1 MARVPP
7 PRRRSPYR
15 EGMTP
20 SDAGQRPVRPWYA
33 LAAVVFAVGMAG
45 TTLPTPLYGLYRQQL
60 GFSEFMVTVV
70 FAVYACGVIAALLV
84 AGNFSDLLGRRPV
97 LLAGLVLSALSAV
110 CFVVEGGLPLLFAGR
125 LLSGFAAGLFSGAGT
140 AAVTE
145 LAAPAQRGRAS
156 FAATAA
162 NMGGLGCGPMIAGLL
177 AQYEPE
183 PLRLPYLVHLG
194 LLAVCA
200 AVVWAMPETVRRRD
214 PRPPLRPQGMAVPAE
229 VRGVF
234 APAALAAFAGFSV
247 MGLFTAIAPSFAAQY
262 LGVTDLAVSGAVVLS
277 VFLASTVG
285 QSLVVRTGVARAL
298 PLGSLVLMAGLVL
311 IGGALLAESLGLLVA
326 GAVVSGIGQG
336 MAFRGAVAAV
346 SRVAPAERR
355 GATIS
360 ALFVAAYVGIA
371 LPVVG
376 IGALA
381 VGVGLRTAGLVFVA
395 CVIAMSGTVA
405 AYLLRRPL
413 PAT

>member
-1 MARVPP
+1 
-7 PRRRSPYR
+7 
-15 EGMTP
+15 MTP
-20 SDAGQRPVRPWYA
+20 SDAGQRTVRPWYA
-33 LAAVVFAVGMAG
+33 LAAAVFAVGMAG
-45 TTLPTPLYGLYRQQL
+45 TTLPTPLYGLYREQL

-84 AGNFSDLLGRRPV
+84 AGDFSDLLGRRPI
-97 LLAGLVLSALSAV
+97 LLTGIGFSALSAV

-145 LAAPAQRGRAS
+145 LAAPSQRGRAS

-162 NMGGLGCGPMIAGLL
+162 NMGGLGCGPMLAGLL
-177 AQYEPE
+177 AQYAPA

-194 LLAVCA
+194 LLACCG

-214 PRPPLRPQGMAVPAE
+214 PRPRLRPQGMAVPAP

-247 MGLFTAIAPSFAAQY
+247 MGLFTAVAPSFASEY
-262 LGVTDLAVSGAVVLS
+262 LGVDDLAVSGAVVLS

-285 QSLVVRTGVARAL
+285 QSLIGRVGVVRAL

-311 IGGALLAESLGLLVA
+311 IGWSLLAESLGLLVA
-326 GAVVSGIGQG
+326 GAVVSGVGQG
-336 MAFRGAVAAV
+336 LAFRAAVATV
-346 SRVAPAERR
+346 SRVAPDEQR

-376 IGALA
+376 IGAVA
-381 VGVGLRTAGLVFVA
+381 VGVGLRSAGLVFVA
-395 CVIAMSGTVA
+395 CVIVVSGAVA